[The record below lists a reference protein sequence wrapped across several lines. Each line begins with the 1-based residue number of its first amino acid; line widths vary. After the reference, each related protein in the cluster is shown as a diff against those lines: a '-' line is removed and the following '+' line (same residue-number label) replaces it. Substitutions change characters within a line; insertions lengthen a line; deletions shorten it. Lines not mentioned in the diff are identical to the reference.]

1 VLARSRPEDKY
12 ALVVGLKE
20 RDNVVAVTGDGTNDA
35 PALKKANV
43 GFAMG
48 IAGTEIAKEAADILI
63 MDDNFASIVKAV
75 KWGRNITV
83 SIQKFLQ
90 FQVTVN
96 IVAVIT
102 TLISAVAIN
111 QPIFSAVQML
121 WINLIMDSLGALA
134 LATEPPNDRLLLKNP
149 SKKNDSIITP
159 VMLKHVVC

>member
-1 VLARSRPEDKY
+1 MLARSRPEDKY

-20 RDNVVAVTGDGTNDA
+20 RNNVVAVTGDGTNDA
-35 PALKKANV
+35 PALRKANV

-75 KWGRNITV
+75 KWGRNINA
-83 SIQKFLQ
+83 SIQKFIQ

-111 QPIFSAVQML
+111 QPIFSAV
-121 WINLIMDSLGALA
+121 
-134 LATEPPNDRLLLKNP
+134 
-149 SKKNDSIITP
+149 
-159 VMLKHVVC
+159 